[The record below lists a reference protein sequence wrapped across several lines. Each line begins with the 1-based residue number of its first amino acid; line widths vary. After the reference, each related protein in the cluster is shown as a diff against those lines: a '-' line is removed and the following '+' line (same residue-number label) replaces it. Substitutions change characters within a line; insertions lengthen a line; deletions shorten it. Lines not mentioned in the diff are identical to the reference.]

1 MYFELYLVTSLR
13 CINDISLMNLSAIPH
28 GCLLYLAIKY
38 APVYRS
44 FLLRITLP

>member
-1 MYFELYLVTSLR
+1 
-13 CINDISLMNLSAIPH
+13 NLSAIPH

-44 FLLRITLP
+44 FLLRITLPNLIVSILLFF